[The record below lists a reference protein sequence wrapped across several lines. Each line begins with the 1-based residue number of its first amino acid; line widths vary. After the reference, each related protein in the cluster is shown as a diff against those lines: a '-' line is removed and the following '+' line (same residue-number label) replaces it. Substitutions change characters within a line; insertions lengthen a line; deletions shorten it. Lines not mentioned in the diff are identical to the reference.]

1 MRPRAALCEMSA
13 NTRYL
18 SLTKPLGMVLEE
30 RENGCGAVIES
41 LVSGGAA
48 AESRAVAPGDVLV
61 KVGETDVQT
70 RAFDEVMEM
79 LVAAPSQVS
88 LALDDGLGKLDITPN
103 LIKSLKPEEAVLAD
117 LVVRR
122 AVFEIRASTF
132 AQAELG
138 GLLRVEIVLGAGVRQ
153 DGRCLVRFFGIFS
166 RDGSS
171 TYSCNISATG
181 RRKPDGSIE
190 ILALSCAKDE
200 GWGQTIDLK
209 RDEQT
214 S

>member
-1 MRPRAALCEMSA
+1 MRPTMILPLSSALLFPQFGGLMRPRAALCEMSA

-79 LVAAPSQVS
+79 LVAAPC
-88 LALDDGLGKLDITPN
+88 K
-103 LIKSLKPEEAVLAD
+103 
-117 LVVRR
+117 
-122 AVFEIRASTF
+122 
-132 AQAELG
+132 
-138 GLLRVEIVLGAGVRQ
+138 
-153 DGRCLVRFFGIFS
+153 
-166 RDGSS
+166 
-171 TYSCNISATG
+171 
-181 RRKPDGSIE
+181 
-190 ILALSCAKDE
+190 
-200 GWGQTIDLK
+200 
-209 RDEQT
+209 
-214 S
+214 